1 MFKRFF
7 VITSVLTLTNTIFL
21 SGQERT
27 LVGRVTD
34 AVTGQPVADGVISIQ
49 GEGNRDALR
58 SVLHLTE
65 GTFTA
70 SVRADGYRTQD
81 VEIAT
86 GQTTLFVAL
95 QPGALTLAGVVAT
108 TGPGGLR
115 NTPTSTANVLG
126 ALLGTAPKNN
136 VLGGLQGKIAGADV
150 QLNSGVPGGDFQ
162 LTLRGVKTILGSSSP
177 LFIVDGTY
185 VSNVS
190 IPTGATGVTGGQEA
204 LPTRIADINPDD
216 IESIQVLKGA
226 AAATMYGSRGS
237 NGVVII
243 TTKRGGRC

>member
-1 MFKRFF
+1 M
-7 VITSVLTLTNTIFL
+7 
-21 SGQERT
+21 
-27 LVGRVTD
+27 
-34 AVTGQPVADGVISIQ
+34 
-49 GEGNRDALR
+49 
-58 SVLHLTE
+58 
-65 GTFTA
+65 
-70 SVRADGYRTQD
+70 
-81 VEIAT
+81 
-86 GQTTLFVAL
+86 
-95 QPGALTLAGVVAT
+95 
-108 TGPGGLR
+108 
-115 NTPTSTANVLG
+115 
-126 ALLGTAPKNN
+126 
-136 VLGGLQGKIAGADV
+136 
-150 QLNSGVPGGDFQ
+150 PGGDFQ

-243 TTKRGGRC
+243 TTKRGGRR